1 MTQIVRPGPLA
12 GVVAPRPVR
21 YALRA
26 WNRFV
31 DVLVEL
37 GTQLRFY
44 ASALLW
50 LPRAA
55 VRYWREVLR
64 LVADISF
71 GSGALLVGGGTVAV
85 IFALSFFSG
94 SELGLQGFKG
104 LQIIGLAPLSGV
116 ISAYANTREIAPLV
130 AGVGLAAQVGCGFTA
145 QLGSMRISEEVDALE
160 VMAIP
165 SLPYLVTT
173 RILAAFTAVVP
184 LYLVGLFA
192 SYIATEIE
200 VVYLNHQSKG
210 TYLYY
215 FHRFLPTQELF
226 LSLVKAV
233 VFAIIVTL
241 VHCYYG
247 YTATGGP
254 EGVGRAAGRALRTSI
269 VAIVIFDLVL
279 TFVLYGANPS
289 VRISG

>member
-1 MTQIVRPGPLA
+1 MSAGAGPFA
-12 GVVAPRPVR
+12 GVRIPRPARVAAR
-21 YALRA
+21 TG
-26 WNRFV
+26 NRVLDVFV
-31 DVLVEL
+31 DL
-37 GTQLRFY
+37 GMQLRFY
-44 ASALLW
+44 FTALAW
-50 LPRAA
+50 LPRVM

-64 LVADISF
+64 LVSDISF
-71 GSGALLVGGGTVAV
+71 GSGALLVGGGTVSV

-145 QLGSMRISEEVDALE
+145 QLGSMRISEEIDALE
-160 VMAIP
+160 VMGVR
-165 SLPYLVTT
+165 SLPYLVST
-173 RILAAFTAVVP
+173 RIFAAFIAVIP

-192 SYIATEIE
+192 SYVATQIE

-215 FHRFLPTQELF
+215 FHRFLPPSELF
-226 LSLVKAV
+226 YSLVKAV

-241 VHCYYG
+241 VHCYFG
-247 YTATGGP
+247 YTARGGP

-269 VAIVIFDLVL
+269 VAIVVFDLVL

>member
-1 MTQIVRPGPLA
+1 VATEGAKPLA
-12 GVVAPRPVR
+12 GVVLPRPVR
-21 YALRA
+21 AVVRLG
-26 WNRFV
+26 NR
-31 DVLVEL
+31 VLDTFAEL
-37 GTQLRFY
+37 GRQLRFY
-44 ASALLW
+44 VRALLW

-55 VRYWREVLR
+55 VRYWREVAR

-71 GSGALLVGGGTVAV
+71 GSGALLVGGGTVSV

-116 ISAYANTREIAPLV
+116 ISAYANTREIAPIV

-160 VMAIP
+160 VMAVP
-165 SLPYLVTT
+165 SLPYLVST
-173 RILAAFTAVVP
+173 RILAAFTAVIP

-192 SYIATEIE
+192 SYVATEFE

-215 FHRFLPTQELF
+215 FHRFLPVNELF
-226 LSLVKAV
+226 DSLIKAV
-233 VFAIIVTL
+233 AFAVIVTL

-247 YTATGGP
+247 YNASGGP

-269 VAIVIFDLVL
+269 VSIVIFDLIL

>member
-1 MTQIVRPGPLA
+1 MRASERVVDALA
-12 GVVAPRPVR
+12 
-21 YALRA
+21 
-26 WNRFV
+26 
-31 DVLVEL
+31 EL
-37 GTQLRFY
+37 GEQLSFY
-44 ASALLW
+44 ARAMLW

-55 VRYWREVLR
+55 KRYWREVAR

-116 ISAYANTREIAPLV
+116 ISAYANTREIAPIV

-145 QLGSMRISEEVDALE
+145 QLGAMRIAEEIDALE

-165 SLPYLVTT
+165 SVPYLVST

-192 SYIATEIE
+192 SYVATEVE

-215 FHRFLPTQELF
+215 FHRFLPPREL
-226 LSLVKAV
+226 LYSLVKVVAFAV
-233 VFAIIVTL
+233 IVTL
-241 VHCYYG
+241 VHCYHG
-247 YTATGGP
+247 YTASGGP

>member
-1 MTQIVRPGPLA
+1 VATQTRLA
-12 GVVAPRPVR
+12 GVAPPRPVR
-21 YALRA
+21 FALRA
-26 WNRFV
+26 GTRVV
-31 DVLVEL
+31 DVFVEL
-37 GTQLRFY
+37 GRQLTFY
-44 ASALLW
+44 LSALLW

-55 VRYWREVLR
+55 VRYWREVAR
-64 LVADISF
+64 LIADISF
-71 GSGALLVGGGTVAV
+71 GSGALLVGGGTISV

-116 ISAYANTREIAPLV
+116 ISAYANTREIAPIV

-160 VMAIP
+160 VMAVP
-165 SLPYLVTT
+165 SLPFLVTT
-173 RILAAFTAVVP
+173 RILAAFTAVIP

-192 SYIATEIE
+192 SYVATEFE

-215 FHRFLPTQELF
+215 FHRFLPVDELF
-226 LSLVKAV
+226 FSLVKAAT
-233 VFAIIVTL
+233 FAVIVTL

-247 YTATGGP
+247 YTASGGP
-254 EGVGRAAGRALRTSI
+254 EGVGRAAGRALRASI
-269 VAIVIFDLVL
+269 VSIVIVDLIL

>member
-1 MTQIVRPGPLA
+1 MATNQPGPLA
-12 GVVAPRPVR
+12 GVVPPRPAA
-21 YALRA
+21 YALRTGRRIA
-26 WNRFV
+26 DAF
-31 DVLVEL
+31 VEL
-37 GTQLRFY
+37 GEQLRFY
-44 ASALLW
+44 LTAIIW
-50 LPRAA
+50 IPRAA
-55 VRYWREVLR
+55 KRYWREVAR

-71 GSGALLVGGGTVAV
+71 GSGVLLVGGGTVAV

-116 ISAYANTREIAPLV
+116 ISAYANTREIAPIV

-145 QLGSMRISEEVDALE
+145 QLGAMRISEEIDALE

-173 RILAAFTAVVP
+173 RMLAAFTAVIP

-192 SYIATEIE
+192 SYVATEIE

-215 FHRFLPTQELF
+215 FHRFLPVDELLF
-226 LSLVKAV
+226 SLIKAV
-233 VFAIIVTL
+233 VFAVIVTL

-247 YTATGGP
+247 YNASGGP
-254 EGVGRAAGRALRTSI
+254 EGVGRAAGKALRTSI
-269 VAIVIFDLVL
+269 VSIVIFDLVL

>member
-1 MTQIVRPGPLA
+1 
-12 GVVAPRPVR
+12 
-21 YALRA
+21 
-26 WNRFV
+26 
-31 DVLVEL
+31 
-37 GTQLRFY
+37 
-44 ASALLW
+44 
-50 LPRAA
+50 
-55 VRYWREVLR
+55 VLR

-130 AGVGLAAQVGCGFTA
+130 AGVGLSAQVGCGFTA
-145 QLGSMRISEEVDALE
+145 QLGAMRISEEVDALE
-160 VMAIP
+160 VMAVP

-192 SYIATEIE
+192 SYVATEIE

-215 FHRFLPTQELF
+215 FHRFLPTEELLF
-226 LSLVKAV
+226 SLVKAAA
-233 VFAIIVTL
+233 FAVIVTL

-269 VAIVIFDLVL
+269 VAIVILDLVL

>member
-1 MTQIVRPGPLA
+1 MTTNTGPFA
-12 GVVAPRPVR
+12 GIAPSRPVR
-21 YALRA
+21 AGIRLT
-26 WNRFV
+26 NRVIDAF
-31 DVLVEL
+31 VEL
-37 GTQLRFY
+37 GRQLRFY
-44 ASALLW
+44 VSAILW

-64 LVADISF
+64 LVSEISF
-71 GSGALLVGGGTVAV
+71 GSGALLVGGGTVSV

-116 ISAYANTREIAPLV
+116 ISAYANTREIAPIV

-145 QLGSMRISEEVDALE
+145 QLGSMRIAEEVDALE
-160 VMAIP
+160 VMAVP

-192 SYIATEIE
+192 SYVATEFE

-215 FHRFLPTQELF
+215 FHRFLPVDELLF
-226 LSLVKAV
+226 SLLKAV
-233 VFAIIVTL
+233 AFAVIVTL

>member
-1 MTQIVRPGPLA
+1 MTTTGATGPLA
-12 GVVAPRPVR
+12 GVAPPRPVR
-21 YALRA
+21 AVARGG
-26 WNRFV
+26 NRVIDAFA
-31 DVLVEL
+31 EL
-37 GTQLRFY
+37 GRHLIFY
-44 ASALLW
+44 FRAVVW
-50 LPRAA
+50 LPRVAR
-55 VRYWREVLR
+55 RYWREVLR
-64 LVADISF
+64 LVSDISF

-145 QLGSMRISEEVDALE
+145 QLGSMRIAEEVDALE
-160 VMAIP
+160 VMGVP

-173 RILAAFTAVVP
+173 RILAAFIAVVP

-192 SYIATEIE
+192 SYVATEIE

-215 FHRFLPTQELF
+215 FHRFLPVDELF
-226 LSLVKAV
+226 FSLVKAV

-269 VAIVIFDLVL
+269 VAIVIFDLIL

>member
-1 MTQIVRPGPLA
+1 MATSVPGPLA
-12 GVVAPRPVR
+12 GVVPPRGVR
-21 YALRA
+21 AVLRVGT
-26 WNRFV
+26 RV
-31 DVLVEL
+31 TDVFVEL
-37 GTQLRFY
+37 GNQLRFY
-44 ASALLW
+44 VTALVW
-50 LPRAA
+50 IPRAV

-64 LVADISF
+64 LVAEISF
-71 GSGALLVGGGTVAV
+71 GSGALLVGGGTVSV

-130 AGVGLAAQVGCGFTA
+130 AGVGLSAQVGCGFTA
-145 QLGSMRISEEVDALE
+145 QLGAMRISEEVDALE
-160 VMAIP
+160 VMAVP

-173 RILAAFTAVVP
+173 RILAAFTAVIP

-192 SYIATEIE
+192 SYVATEVE

-215 FHRFLPTQELF
+215 FHRFLPVNELF
-226 LSLVKAV
+226 YSLVKAV
-233 VFAIIVTL
+233 AFAIIVTL

-247 YTATGGP
+247 YNASGGP

>member
-1 MTQIVRPGPLA
+1 MVAETPGRLA
-12 GVVAPRPVR
+12 GVAPPRGVR
-21 YALRA
+21 AVLRVGS
-26 WNRFV
+26 RTT
-31 DVLVEL
+31 DVFVEL
-37 GTQLRFY
+37 GRQFRFY
-44 ASALLW
+44 VTAMVW
-50 LPRAA
+50 IPRAA

-71 GSGALLVGGGTVAV
+71 GSGALLVGGGTVSV

-116 ISAYANTREIAPLV
+116 ISAYANTREIAPIV
-130 AGVGLAAQVGCGFTA
+130 AGVGLSAQVGCGFTA
-145 QLGSMRISEEVDALE
+145 QLGAMRISEEIDALE
-160 VMAIP
+160 VMAVP

-192 SYIATEIE
+192 SYVATEFE

-215 FHRFLPTQELF
+215 FHRFLPVNELF
-226 LSLVKAV
+226 YSLVKAV

-247 YTATGGP
+247 YTASGGP

-269 VAIVIFDLVL
+269 VSIVVFDLIL

>member
-1 MTQIVRPGPLA
+1 MASPVAGPLA
-12 GVVAPRPVR
+12 GVSPPRGIRVV
-21 YALRA
+21 LRIGSRITDA
-26 WNRFV
+26 F
-31 DVLVEL
+31 VEL
-37 GTQLRFY
+37 GNQLRFY
-44 ASALLW
+44 ITALVW
-50 LPRAA
+50 IPRTA

-71 GSGALLVGGGTVAV
+71 GSGALLVGGGTVSV

-116 ISAYANTREIAPLV
+116 ISAYANTREIAPIV
-130 AGVGLAAQVGCGFTA
+130 AGVGLSAQVGCGFTA
-145 QLGSMRISEEVDALE
+145 QLGAMRISEEVDALE
-160 VMAIP
+160 VMAVP

-173 RILAAFTAVVP
+173 RILAAFTAVIP

-192 SYIATEIE
+192 SYVATEFE

-215 FHRFLPTQELF
+215 FHRFLPVNELF
-226 LSLVKAV
+226 YSLVKAV

-247 YTATGGP
+247 YTASGGP

-269 VAIVIFDLVL
+269 VAIVIFDLIL

>member
-1 MTQIVRPGPLA
+1 MTTSAPIVW
-12 GVVAPRPVR
+12 PRPLRPVVR
-21 YALRA
+21 AGNWITDVFARLGEQLYFYLQAL
-26 WNRFV
+26 V
-31 DVLVEL
+31 
-37 GTQLRFY
+37 
-44 ASALLW
+44 W
-50 LPRAA
+50 LPRVAR
-55 VRYWREVLR
+55 RYWREVAR
-64 LVADISF
+64 LVAEISF

-145 QLGSMRISEEVDALE
+145 QLGSMRIAEEVDALE
-160 VMAIP
+160 SMGVR

-173 RILAAFTAVVP
+173 RILAAFIAVVP

-192 SYIATEIE
+192 SYFATEFE
-200 VVYLNHQSKG
+200 VVTLNHQSKG

-215 FHRFLPTQELF
+215 FHRFLPVEELL
-226 LSLVKAV
+226 LSLVKAAA
-233 VFAIIVTL
+233 FAVIVTL

-247 YTATGGP
+247 YTARGGP

-269 VAIVIFDLVL
+269 VAIVILDLVL

>member
-1 MTQIVRPGPLA
+1 
-12 GVVAPRPVR
+12 
-21 YALRA
+21 
-26 WNRFV
+26 
-31 DVLVEL
+31 
-37 GTQLRFY
+37 
-44 ASALLW
+44 
-50 LPRAA
+50 
-55 VRYWREVLR
+55 VLR
-64 LVADISF
+64 LVAEISF

-116 ISAYANTREIAPLV
+116 ISAYANTREIAPIV
-130 AGVGLAAQVGCGFTA
+130 AGVGLSAQVGCGFTA
-145 QLGSMRISEEVDALE
+145 QLGAMRISEEVDALE

-192 SYIATEIE
+192 SYIATEFE

-215 FHRFLPTQELF
+215 FHRFLPTNEL
-226 LSLVKAV
+226 LYSLVKAIA
-233 VFAIIVTL
+233 FAIIVTL

-247 YTATGGP
+247 YTASGGP

-269 VAIVIFDLVL
+269 VSIVIFDLVL

>member
-1 MTQIVRPGPLA
+1 MRGA
-12 GVVAPRPVR
+12 SRVVD
-21 YALRA
+21 ALE
-26 WNRFV
+26 
-31 DVLVEL
+31 DL
-37 GTQLRFY
+37 GAQLRFHVR
-44 ASALLW
+44 ALVW
-50 LPRAA
+50 LPRAG
-55 VRYWREVLR
+55 VRYWREVAR
-64 LVADISF
+64 LIADISF

-145 QLGSMRISEEVDALE
+145 QLGAMRISEEVDALE
-160 VMAIP
+160 VMAVP
-165 SLPYLVTT
+165 SLPYLVST

-192 SYIATEIE
+192 SYFATEIE

-215 FHRFLPTQELF
+215 FHRFLPTEELL

-233 VFAIIVTL
+233 VFAVIVTM

-247 YTATGGP
+247 YNASGGP

-269 VAIVIFDLVL
+269 VAIVIVDLIL

>member
-1 MTQIVRPGPLA
+1 MTTPRSRAPLA
-12 GVVAPRPVR
+12 LPKPARGVVRVGTR
-21 YALRA
+21 L
-26 WNRFV
+26 V
-31 DVLVEL
+31 DGLEDL
-37 GTQLRFY
+37 GRHLRFY
-44 ASALLW
+44 LAALLW

-55 VRYWREVLR
+55 ARYWREVAR

-145 QLGSMRISEEVDALE
+145 QLGAMRISEEIDALE
-160 VMAIP
+160 VMAVP
-165 SLPYLVTT
+165 SLPYLVST

-192 SYIATEIE
+192 SYVATEVE

-215 FHRFLPTQELF
+215 FHRFLPTEELL

-233 VFAIIVTL
+233 VFAVIVTL
-241 VHCYYG
+241 VHCFYG
-247 YTATGGP
+247 YHAAGGP

-269 VAIVIFDLVL
+269 VAIVIVDLVL

>member
-1 MTQIVRPGPLA
+1 MVAETPGPLA
-12 GVVAPRPVR
+12 GVAPPRS
-21 YALRA
+21 L
-26 WNRFV
+26 RFV
-31 DVLVEL
+31 LRTGSRITDTFVEL
-37 GTQLRFY
+37 GNQLRFY
-44 ASALLW
+44 VTAMVW
-50 LPRAA
+50 IPRAA

-71 GSGALLVGGGTVAV
+71 GSGALLVGGGTVSV

-116 ISAYANTREIAPLV
+116 ISAYANTREIAPIV
-130 AGVGLAAQVGCGFTA
+130 AGVGLSAQVGCGFTA
-145 QLGSMRISEEVDALE
+145 QLGAMRISEEIDALE
-160 VMAIP
+160 VMAVP

-173 RILAAFTAVVP
+173 RILAAFTAVIP

-192 SYIATEIE
+192 SYVATEIE

-215 FHRFLPTQELF
+215 FHRFLPVNELF
-226 LSLVKAV
+226 YSLVKAV
-233 VFAIIVTL
+233 AFAIIVTL

-247 YTATGGP
+247 YTASGGP

-269 VAIVIFDLVL
+269 VAIVVFDLIL